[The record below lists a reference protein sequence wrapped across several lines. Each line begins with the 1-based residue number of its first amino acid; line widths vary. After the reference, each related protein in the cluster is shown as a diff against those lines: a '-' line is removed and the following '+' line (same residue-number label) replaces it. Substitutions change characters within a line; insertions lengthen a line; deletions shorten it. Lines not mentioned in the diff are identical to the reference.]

1 MTARAGVLENEQLHV
16 SVARDGTVRLRDRIS
31 GERYDGLLRL
41 ESGGDIGDT
50 YTHASPPRDRL
61 LAIDGRVRMRTL
73 AQGPLVGALEIR
85 DGYGGE
91 TAR

>member
-1 MTARAGVLENEQLHV
+1 MCP
-16 SVARDGTVRLRDRIS
+16 VARDGTVRLRDRIS

-50 YTHASPPRDRL
+50 YTYASPPRDRL

-73 AQGPLVGALEIR
+73 AARPA
-85 DGYGGE
+85 GGRAGDTGTDTAGT